1 MRLRWMILISPTVKR
16 AFIKTY
22 GCQMNEQDSRQMQGL
37 LAQAGYETSADSLQ
51 ADLIL
56 LNTCSIREKA
66 VHKIYSE
73 LGRLRPL
80 KEDKKNLI
88 VGVAGCVAEQEKEAL
103 SKRFPFLDLVFG
115 PDHIRHLPELLKEV
129 ESKKVPGQNTVLR
142 TGFDLRQ
149 DFQFVNVLPAAEE
162 SPVKAF
168 VNIQKGCDNIC
179 SFCIVPHVRGREV
192 SRPHEEIIDEINE
205 LVARG
210 VKEVTLLGQ
219 NVNSYGLKSTGGVSF
234 ARLLERIAQKT
245 TLSRLRFT
253 TSHPKDVKDD
263 LIDQFMNNPILVPH
277 FHLPVQSGANRILN
291 LMRRQYT
298 REDYL
303 GIVHKLK
310 HRVPQIQFSTD
321 IIVGFPTE
329 TDEEFEQTLSLMR
342 EVAFSLSFYF
352 IYSPRP
358 HTSAVKIMDDVP
370 PATKRA
376 RFARLDAL
384 NDDLVLRSH
393 LLDVGS
399 VQDVLVED
407 VNEEASRSYVG
418 RTPSNK
424 VVHFS
429 GETENIKPGDFVPV
443 TILRANPYSLYG
455 TGNEKKFN
463 ALDRALSLNYGKS
476 TCS

>member
-1 MRLRWMILISPTVKR
+1 
-16 AFIKTY
+16 
-22 GCQMNEQDSRQMQGL
+22 MQSL
-37 LAQAGYETSADSLQ
+37 LAQAGYESSSEVLE

-56 LNTCSIREKA
+56 INTCSIREKA

-80 KEDKKNLI
+80 KEDRKDLI

-115 PDHIRHLPELLKEV
+115 PDHIRHLPELLKQV
-129 ESKKVPGQNTVLR
+129 ENKKDKRPDTVLR

-162 SPVKAF
+162 SLVKAF

-192 SRPHEEIIDEINE
+192 SRPHEAIIEEINE

-234 ARLLERIAQKT
+234 ARLLELIAQKT
-245 TLSRLRFT
+245 TLPRLRFT

-263 LIDQFMNNPILVPH
+263 LIDQFANNPILVPH
-277 FHLPVQSGANRILN
+277 FHLPVQSGANRILD

-303 GIVHKLK
+303 DIVHKLRR
-310 HRVPQIQFSTD
+310 RVPGLQFSTD

-342 EVAFSLSFYF
+342 EVEFSLSFYF

-358 HTSAVKIMDDVP
+358 HTSAIKIVDDLPMAVK
-370 PATKRA
+370 KE
-376 RFARLDAL
+376 RFTRLDAL
-384 NDDLVLRSH
+384 NDELVLRSN

-399 VQDVLVED
+399 VQDVLIED
-407 VNEEASRSYVG
+407 VTDDASTHSGQALHSYVG

-429 GETENIKPGDFVPV
+429 SETETIKPGNFLSVQ
-443 TILRANPYSLYG
+443 ILRANPYSLYG
-455 TGNEKKFN
+455 TVDEKNLK
-463 ALDRALSLNYGKS
+463 ALDHALSLNYGELTRS
-476 TCS
+476 